1 MIDMLHQAVLAF
13 NLFVIAYML
22 AMGLNQ
28 IALTCFGWQEISE
41 YVKRRSLRDYA
52 TIANSELSLPVSIV
66 IPAYNEEAVILESVR
81 SLLGSHYGAFE
92 VLVVN
97 DGSTDGTLAVL
108 KAEYQLVE
116 DRRVPRARLETKPIV
131 NSYRSLRDER
141 LIVIDKENGGCRADA
156 MNAGLCYA
164 RYPLFLAVDAD
175 TLLDIDA
182 LPRLVREF
190 QVRPETVG
198 VGGIVRIANG
208 STVEAGHV
216 TEARTP
222 RDLVVNLQIVEYLR
236 AFLVG
241 RTGWSRIGALLIV
254 SGAFGI
260 FRREEVVEA
269 GGYDPESFAED
280 AELVLRLHK
289 LCRDRGRP
297 YRIGFIADPVC
308 WTEAPDSLAVLETQ
322 RDRWQ
327 RGLLQMLWQ
336 YRGMIGRP
344 RYGAVGMFGLP
355 YFVLFE
361 ALGPIVEVTGYVVI
375 TLSLA
380 LGWLPL
386 PMALAFFGVSVALG
400 MAFSFGALLIE
411 ERAFQ
416 RYRRWSC
423 FGRLV
428 FAAGLENLGYRQW
441 YALVRVR
448 ASWSQLRRRPL
459 VWGEMARSGFTPASV
474 PAKS

>member
-1 MIDMLHQAVLAF
+1 
-13 NLFVIAYML
+13 
-22 AMGLNQ
+22 
-28 IALTCFGWQEISE
+28 
-41 YVKRRSLRDYA
+41 
-52 TIANSELSLPVSIV
+52 
-66 IPAYNEEAVILESVR
+66 
-81 SLLGSHYGAFE
+81 
-92 VLVVN
+92 
-97 DGSTDGTLAVL
+97 
-108 KAEYQLVE
+108 
-116 DRRVPRARLETKPIV
+116 
-131 NSYRSLRDER
+131 
-141 LIVIDKENGGCRADA
+141 
-156 MNAGLCYA
+156 
-164 RYPLFLAVDAD
+164 
-175 TLLDIDA
+175 
-182 LPRLVREF
+182 VREF

-208 STVEAGHV
+208 STVESGHV

-222 RDLVVNLQIVEYLR
+222 RELLVNLQIVEYLR

-260 FRREEVVEA
+260 FRREAILEA

-289 LCRDRGRP
+289 LCRDRGQP

-308 WTEAPDSLAVLETQ
+308 WTEAPDSVGTLNLQ

-327 RGLLQMLWQ
+327 RGLVQMLWQ
-336 YRGMIGRP
+336 YRGMVGRP

-361 ALGPIVEVTGYVVI
+361 ALGPIVEVAGYAVI
-375 TLSLA
+375 TLSLV

-386 PMALAFFGVSVALG
+386 AMALAFFGVSVALG

-441 YALVRVR
+441 HALVRVR
-448 ASWSQLRRRPL
+448 ASWSQLRRRPQ
-459 VWGEMARSGFTPASV
+459 VWGDMDRSGFTPASA
-474 PAKS
+474 PSKS